1 MAREQRQQREPR
13 ISGGAEW
20 VWKWEGSRKWEQ
32 RSGLWEQTGGERVG
46 EGRAELRGEEGERCL
61 LTSAFDI
68 ALYRFYNE

>member
-1 MAREQRQQREPR
+1 MGREQRQQREPR

-20 VWKWEGSRKWEQ
+20 EQRSRIWEQ
-32 RSGLWEQTGGERVG
+32 RGGREPGELVG
-46 EGRAELRGEEGERCL
+46 EGGAELRGEEGERCL